1 MHLNNNQSL
10 RYITSRLNDRLAS
23 FYHNQ
28 KSYLQYSDIAILGAY
43 FNGNIGDISM
53 GKQIQLNA
61 NTKSYTSQLINY
73 SHQRKPQ
80 AKKIIMGGGEL
91 GNTENFQKL
100 LNNFSP
106 DTVSVCGINPTND
119 LDKTCPEKLK
129 DLIYQIPYIS
139 CRSSLG
145 VNYLNNF
152 LNRNNIVYQ
161 PDICWTLAL
170 SDKISKVKS
179 NTNPNASKKIIGINA
194 IPFYM
199 ILKNQKYFVPDFPLM
214 RYLKYSSPHFL

>member
-1 MHLNNNQSL
+1 MHLNNYQSF
-10 RYITSRLNDRLAS
+10 RYITNRLNDQLS
-23 FYHNQ
+23 SYYHNQ

-53 GKQIQLNA
+53 GKQIELNA
-61 NTKSYTSQLINY
+61 NTKSYTSQLIDY

-91 GNTENFQKL
+91 GNAENFQKL

-106 DTVSVCGINPTND
+106 DRVSVCGINPTND
-119 LDKTCPEKLK
+119 LDKTCPDQLK
-129 DLIYQIPYIS
+129 YLISQIPYIS
-139 CRSSLG
+139 VRSSWG

-152 LNRNNIVYQ
+152 LNRQNIVYQ

-170 SDKISKVKS
+170 SDKISEANLNNNDKKS
-179 NTNPNASKKIIGINA
+179 KIIGINA

-199 ILKNQKYFVPDFPLM
+199 ILKIKNILRLIFHL
-214 RYLKYSSPHFL
+214 